1 MPKIGRLAACTTQEI
16 EEAEGQIA
24 LERARLTLAER
35 ELDQAERAFAREAA
49 ALGTGRFPY
58 QSTVNWVIQAR
69 RDVAYRGRCLVHA
82 EDVLGW
88 SCTGAVVG
96 EHEPG
101 GVVGPG
107 KGLLRLAGRRKGL
120 TTTVGTDFVGRRRHN
135 SWKRHRRTQYRQA
148 A

>member
-1 MPKIGRLAACTTQEI
+1 MPKIDRLAACTTQVI

-24 LERARLTLAER
+24 LEQARFTLAQR
-35 ELDQAERAFAREAA
+35 ELDQTERAFTREAA
-49 ALGTGRFPY
+49 ALEAGRFPN
-58 QSTVNWVIQAR
+58 QSTVDRVIQAR
-69 RDVAYRGRCLVHA
+69 RDVAYRGRCLAHA

-88 SCTGAVVG
+88 SCNGAVVG

-120 TTTVGTDFVGRRRHN
+120 TTTVGTGFVGRRRHN